1 MLETKPEEQPLFI
14 AEQSLQPPPLF
25 GNLGP
30 WWFDAL
36 SDVFGLEGTVNLLW
50 ISDSLKPSKAHQ
62 ALCVWDPSPRYRD
75 GQGLLCSFASGDQ
88 RLTLGAIH
96 FVFFC
101 ETNFLDLILNS
112 PIRLRGLTSKPGR
125 PGFSPVD
132 YKCVPLLTFLWVLR
146 METILCGKP
155 LSPPSHLSS
164 PGLSF
169 FFVLWGGGQ
178 IGRGRR
184 CETWFSCIH
193 SKHSEPLSYPPASP
207 VFRYRRK

>member
-1 MLETKPEEQPLFI
+1 M
-14 AEQSLQPPPLF
+14 
-25 GNLGP
+25 
-30 WWFDAL
+30 
-36 SDVFGLEGTVNLLW
+36 
-50 ISDSLKPSKAHQ
+50 
-62 ALCVWDPSPRYRD
+62 CDPSPRYRD

-96 FVFFC
+96 FVFC

-155 LSPPSHLSS
+155 CPHQAISPAQACL
-164 PGLSF
+164 F